1 MRCGI
6 HLQWNITH
14 PQKKDLA
21 ICNNMNRPRRL
32 NIKCDINMCEQ
43 PLRRSCAAYADCQ
56 GMDGRYCMCGP
67 GQELISET
75 VFRNE
80 SENMCQG
87 VLVLLLLT
95 LGPVRKLKA
104 SAPTDCAQWCPPKS
118 TCVNATACR
127 CSPGFISSSGEMFTS
142 LLESCDDINECGPP
156 SAVSC
161 GKFADCWNTEG
172 SYYCTCSPGY
182 KLASGAK
189 TFRNESENMCQVH
202 SPESRPDDQDPGGCC
217 VVSTQSNTDPPA
229 YTHGELGDEKQL
241 LSRPDSNGRYHRR
254 PASIVFPTWTPP
266 HGIKSQRL
274 SHFFERVQDLGRKFI
289 PAFVQD
295 TIQDL
300 VQGVDELLETPE
312 DLEAL
317 PRSEQH
323 CVATNLLVGLED
335 VLRNLSQALPNGT
348 LTFNAS
354 AGTDL
359 SLKVREQGDRN
370 VILSQSQVKML
381 LNWDVVH
388 ESDDSGPSVV
398 GLVSTPGMGKLLA
411 EARLVLEAEMQ
422 AVLHGA
428 HKGVLRGVSSVLLS
442 HVISAF
448 MSNRDTQNLSSPITF
463 IFSHH
468 SVTRGPMQKVF
479 CVFWDHTPDGYGHWS
494 TTGCR
499 MVATGD
505 TSTTCQ
511 CTHLSSFAVLMA
523 HYNVQ
528 EEDPM
533 LAVITYLGLGL
544 SLLCLLLAAL
554 TFLLC
559 KTIQNA
565 STSIHLQLSICL
577 FLAHLL
583 FLTAINQTE
592 IKVLCAIIAGAL
604 HYLYLESFTWML
616 LEGLNL
622 FLTARNLTV
631 VNYSSVSRVM
641 KKLMFPVGYGVPAI
655 IVAISAASR
664 PHLYGTPTRC
674 WLHTDKGFIWTFLG
688 PICTIFS
695 INLAFFLMTFW
706 IVKTKLS
713 SINRDVSSLQ
723 NTRMLT
729 FKATAQLLIL
739 GCTWCLGILQVGPA
753 AHVMAYLF
761 TIINSL
767 QGVFIFLVYCLL
779 SQQVREQYKKWF
791 KGVRKTK
798 AESEKYTLS
807 SGTMSDAS
815 KHSVEN
821 YNEELSLTTLSLRK

>member
-1 MRCGI
+1 MR
-6 HLQWNITH
+6 
-14 PQKKDLA
+14 
-21 ICNNMNRPRRL
+21 NRNLLLPGLLMLLLLTLGAAAQNSR
-32 NIKCDINMCEQ
+32 DTNMCEQ

-75 VFRNE
+75 AFRNE

-87 VLVLLLLT
+87 ILVLLLLT
-95 LGPVRKLKA
+95 LGPVQKLKA

-127 CSPGFISSSGEMFTS
+127 CSPGFSSSSGKIFTS
-142 LLESCDDINECGPP
+142 LLESCDDINECAPP
-156 SAVSC
+156 LAVSC

-182 KLASGAK
+182 KLASGAR
-189 TFRNESENMCQVH
+189 TFRDESENTCQVH
-202 SPESRPDDQDPGGCC
+202 NPESRPDDQDPGGCC
-217 VVSTQSNTDPPA
+217 VVSTQSNTDPPP
-229 YTHGELGDEKQL
+229 YTHGELDALTPNQPL
-241 LSRPDSNGRYHRR
+241 LS
-254 PASIVFPTWTPP
+254 PAGIFFPTWTPP
-266 HGIKSQRL
+266 RGIKSQRL
-274 SHFFERVQDLGRKFI
+274 SHFFERVQDLGRNFI

-323 CVATNLLVGLED
+323 SVATNLLVGLEH
-335 VLRNLSQALPNGT
+335 VLRNLSQTLPNGT

-354 AGTDL
+354 AGTNL

-370 VILSQSQVKML
+370 VILSQNQVKML
-381 LNWDVVH
+381 LNWDVMH
-388 ESDDSGPSVV
+388 ESDDSDLSVV
-398 GLVSTPGMGKLLA
+398 GLVSTPRMGKLLA
-411 EARLVLEAEMQ
+411 EAPLVLEPERQ
-422 AVLHGA
+422 AVLHGT
-428 HKGVLRGVSSVLLS
+428 HKGVLRGVSPVLLS
-442 HVISAF
+442 NVISAF
-448 MSNRDTQNLSSPITF
+448 MGNRETQNLSSPITF

-523 HYNVQ
+523 HYYVQ
-528 EEDPM
+528 EEDPT
-533 LAVITYLGLGL
+533 LAVITYLGLSL

-559 KTIQNA
+559 KAIQNT
-565 STSIHLQLSICL
+565 STSLHLQLSICL
-577 FLAHLL
+577 FLAQLL
-583 FLTAINQTE
+583 FLTAINRTE

-604 HYLYLESFTWML
+604 HYLYLASFTWML
-616 LEGLNL
+616 LEGLHL

-631 VNYSSVSRVM
+631 VSYSSVSRVM
-641 KKLMFPVGYGVPAI
+641 KKLMSPVAYGVPAI

-674 WLHTDKGFIWTFLG
+674 WLHTDKGFIWIFLG
-688 PICTIFS
+688 PVCTIFS

-706 IVKTKLS
+706 IVKNKLS
-713 SINRDVSSLQ
+713 SVNRDVSTLQ

-753 AHVMAYLF
+753 AHVIAYLF
-761 TIINSL
+761 TVINSL
-767 QGVFIFLVYCLL
+767 QGFFIFLVYCLL
-779 SQQVREQYKKWF
+779 SPQVWEQYKKWF
-791 KGVRKTK
+791 KGVRKAKT
-798 AESEKYTLS
+798 ESEKCTFS
-807 SGTMSDAS
+807 SRTKSDAS
-815 KHSVEN
+815 KHSVVR
-821 YNEELSLTTLSLRK
+821 LCSAPRALR

>member
-1 MRCGI
+1 MR
-6 HLQWNITH
+6 
-14 PQKKDLA
+14 
-21 ICNNMNRPRRL
+21 NRNL
-32 NIKCDINMCEQ
+32 
-43 PLRRSCAAYADCQ
+43 LL
-56 GMDGRYCMCGP
+56 P
-67 GQELISET
+67 GLL
-75 VFRNE
+75 
-80 SENMCQG
+80 M
-87 VLVLLLLT
+87 LLLLT
-95 LGPVRKLKA
+95 LGA
-104 SAPTDCAQWCPPKS
+104 SAQNSRDCAQWCPPKS

-127 CSPGFISSSGEMFTS
+127 CSPGFSSSSREIFTS

-189 TFRNESENMCQVH
+189 TFRDESENMCQDALT
-202 SPESRPDDQDPGGCC
+202 P
-217 VVSTQSNTDPPA
+217 N
-229 YTHGELGDEKQL
+229 QL
-241 LSRPDSNGRYHRR
+241 LLS
-254 PASIVFPTWTPP
+254 PAGIFFPTWTPP

-388 ESDDSGPSVV
+388 ESDDSGASVV

-411 EARLVLEAEMQ
+411 EARLVLEPERQ
-422 AVLHGA
+422 AVPHGA

-511 CTHLSSFAVLMA
+511 CTHLSSFAVLVA

-559 KTIQNA
+559 KTIQNT

-583 FLTAINQTE
+583 FLTAINRTE

-604 HYLYLESFTWML
+604 HYLYLASFTWML

-631 VNYSSVSRVM
+631 VIYSSVSRVM

-815 KHSVEN
+815 KHSVVRYAVLPEHFTN
-821 YNEELSLTTLSLRK
+821 QSS